1 MAFSPRE
8 KEARKRYKELLTE
21 EGVSKTSNYLG
32 RVQTVLSDLARES
45 GILEAESLFAVESQE
60 EKERIRDWWV
70 ETGKSSVHDTA
81 TKTYM
86 EKFIAVFWGLPLER
100 TRNRVTAQRLR
111 APLHGLRLRLIFQ
124 KMAGQRTAV
133 V

>member
-45 GILEAESLFAVESQE
+45 GVLEAESHIQPLPDPSSDSFCSYLSSESE
-60 EKERIRDWWV
+60 ILKTSVSEKSPSANDI
-70 ETGKSSVHDTA
+70 HDR
-81 TKTYM
+81 K
-86 EKFIAVFWGLPLER
+86 
-100 TRNRVTAQRLR
+100 LR
-111 APLHGLRLRLIFQ
+111 AIISDNKIAKNFFIVCYSFVFFKLYQ
-124 KMAGQRTAV
+124 KSKIKSII
-133 V
+133 